1 MGICRRTRAVTFC
14 AILGLLGQGLRAG
27 EGPNPQR
34 AEGVGSGNGRGSL
47 VENRLETGHGIP
59 EKMHVE
65 GVKNFAEV
73 TPNLYRGAQPSKRGY
88 EALAKMGI
96 DIVVDLRGTG
106 LDRERKEVTDLGMR
120 FVDIPWFCMT
130 PHDPDMADFLELI
143 RQNPGKKIF
152 VHCIK
157 GDDRTGMEIAAYRM
171 AEQGW
176 SEPEART
183 EMKKFGFGFVH
194 ARLCTGLGHYETRFP
209 QRWATSPAFEG
220 LRGGVQV
227 VRDSEEPKAN

>member
-1 MGICRRTRAVTFC
+1 MGICRRTLAVTFC

-27 EGPNPQR
+27 EATNPQR
-34 AEGVGSGNGRGSL
+34 AEGVGSDSGEASL
-47 VENRLETGHGIP
+47 VENRLETGHAIP
-59 EKMHVE
+59 EKMHLE

-106 LDRERKEVTDLGMR
+106 LERERKEVTDLGMR

-176 SEPEART
+176 SEPEARK

-194 ARLCTGLGHYETRFP
+194 ARLCSGLGRYETRFP

-220 LRGGVQV
+220 LR
-227 VRDSEEPKAN
+227 SAALAEKARP